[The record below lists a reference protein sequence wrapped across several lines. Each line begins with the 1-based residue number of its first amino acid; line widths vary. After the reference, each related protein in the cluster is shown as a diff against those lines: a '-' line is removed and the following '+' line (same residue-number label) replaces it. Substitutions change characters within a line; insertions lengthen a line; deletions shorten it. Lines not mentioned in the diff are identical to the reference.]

1 MKVKEPIHI
10 RRKKCANGNVSLYL
24 DIYWNGRRSYEF
36 LKLYLVPETNNNA
49 RLRNK
54 ETLRLA
60 EAIKIQRI
68 ADMQKSAFGFP
79 VKTRTKLIDYIKGC
93 IEKRGEGTQ
102 KTYRNI
108 LVRAQEYFGDGFI
121 LEHITE
127 NDVKGFYSFVELS
140 ANRNTDGATLSKTT
154 THCYCGVFR
163 GFLNKAAKDGL
174 ISYTVAKCGSFPKK
188 AESTRQYL
196 SIDEVQKLCETDIR
210 KQYRKAFL
218 FSCLTGLR
226 KSDIQ
231 ALIWGEIL
239 EEDGFSRIL
248 FRQKKTKNV
257 EYLDISPQARQLLGE
272 RGQDSVLVF
281 PRFRYTSYTN
291 KQIREWAKSV
301 GINKNLT
308 FHCARHTFAVMML
321 TLGVDIY
328 TTSKLL
334 GHRELATT
342 QIYAKIIDKKKQDAV
357 SKIPIVIKTPP
368 LLTGKKE

>member
-1 MKVKEPIHI
+1 MTVKEPIHI

-24 DIYWNGRRSYEF
+24 DIYYNGRRSYEF
-36 LKLYLVPETNNNA
+36 LKLYLVPETNSNA

-68 ADMQKSAFGFP
+68 AELQRGAFGFP
-79 VKTRTKLIDYIKGC
+79 TKTRTKLVDYIKGC
-93 IEKRGEGTQ
+93 IAKRGEGTA

-127 NDVKGFYSFVELS
+127 NDVKGFYSFVEQS
-140 ANRNTDGATLSKTT
+140 ANRNADGSTISKTT

-188 AESTRQYL
+188 SEATRQYL
-196 SIDEVQKLCETDIR
+196 SLEEVQRLCETDIS

-226 KSDIQ
+226 VSDIS
-231 ALIWGEIL
+231 ALTWDEVV
-239 EEDGFSRIL
+239 EQDGFSRIV
-248 FRQKKTKNV
+248 FRQRKTKSV
-257 EYLDISPQARQLLGE
+257 EYLDITPQARQLLGE
-272 RGQDSVLVF
+272 RGQDGSVVF
-281 PRFRYTSYTN
+281 PRFHYTSYTN
-291 KQIREWAKSV
+291 EQIREWAKSV

-334 GHRELATT
+334 GHHELSTT
-342 QIYAKIIDKKKQDAV
+342 QIYAKVIDKKKQEAV
-357 SKIPIVIKTPP
+357 TKIPIVIKNPAVAD
-368 LLTGKKE
+368 GEK